1 MRRLKFDEDLRDME
15 MARQIAEV
23 RKIKAE
29 TIDNIAT
36 LLILVAVYGTAITWL
51 GSWMLA

>member
-1 MRRLKFDEDLRDME
+1 ME

-29 TIDNIAT
+29 TVDNIVS
-36 LLILVAVYGTAITWL
+36 LLILVALYGAAISWL
-51 GSWMLA
+51 GHWMLG